1 MRPPLDLHYTAL
13 TYLPCPYHFQQ
24 LKIRHLP
31 QHDSPDALIGIT
43 GHLFAA
49 IAGTKLY
56 NLNKRRIARNIG
68 HIKRLPN
75 NMADQI
81 LDEVLVGIDKS
92 LHRDIIEVVEN
103 FCVRFELHRGSEYI
117 FERRM
122 AVDRNYEPCSP
133 VCEMCGGEGMVYHEW
148 DEPVEMPAD
157 CDGAGEI
164 VAQHCEAWDT
174 CPDCHGTG
182 LPPFDIV
189 AGTADCIEITDGGAH
204 ARLTDY
210 KMGWPDISTNAAI
223 TSKQLMLYA
232 ALYMWH
238 NPDCRD
244 VAVKLWGPRYN
255 KTSEHAWD
263 RETLL
268 PQVKEFLED
277 GWKLADA
284 MWEKY
289 GESDWPAETANEEN
303 ETACTYCELAC
314 PHEYW
319 EEMYA

>member
-1 MRPPLDLHYTAL
+1 
-13 TYLPCPYHFQQ
+13 
-24 LKIRHLP
+24 
-31 QHDSPDALIGIT
+31 
-43 GHLFAA
+43 
-49 IAGTKLY
+49 
-56 NLNKRRIARNIG
+56 
-68 HIKRLPN
+68 
-75 NMADQI
+75 MADQI

-122 AVDRNYEPCSP
+122 AVDRNYEPTEPTCLSCLGSGWSTILPGRVSP
-133 VCEMCGGEGMVYHEW
+133 
-148 DEPVEMPAD
+148 A
-157 CDGAGEI
+157 GA
-164 VAQHCEAWDT
+164 
-174 CPDCHGTG
+174 CPTCHGTG

-210 KMGWPDISTNAAI
+210 KMGWPTIERNTAIS
-223 TSKQLMLYA
+223 SKQLMLYT

-268 PQVKEFLED
+268 PQVVEFLED
-277 GWKLADA
+277 GWKLVDA
-284 MWEKY
+284 MWEKSVL
-289 GESDWPAETANEEN
+289 ESDWPAVTANEEN